1 MNTRQPI
8 ESSEPPEA
16 LSVSFNADSSCF
28 AVALNTGFL
37 IFSSD
42 ECDQQLS
49 REFGGGLGLAQMMGK
64 TNWLA
69 LVGGGRRPLLPP
81 NKVMLW
87 DEAKEDVAVEISNM
101 SNVWGVRLARNRIV
115 AVLQDCVRVYSF
127 ARPPNLLARHDT
139 TDNPLGLCD
148 MSERHIAFPGRTAGQ
163 VQLVEI
169 ATSNISIIPAHSASL
184 VAIRFSLDGSLLA
197 TASEKGTI
205 IRVWATNTGA
215 RVAELRRGWDP
226 ATIFSLGFSP
236 SGAMLACTSDKGTLH
251 VYDVPHP
258 SKSNQ
263 PAAASTATAAAGG
276 GGGGSGSGTS
286 PRGSKSP
293 TSRFVNLGAS
303 TASLISG
310 VGVEA
315 GGSSSTVGLGDGAQ
329 DGGDG
334 GASKKGKWGLLGK
347 IPLMPRYF
355 SDATSFAQ
363 ANFSHT
369 NEPTAAPAAPPI
381 MIGSSSAS
389 SSGMIMMETSPAPP
403 SPSAF
408 SSLKGTPYDLARP
421 PVKGII
427 GWIKEDT
434 IVVIGAGTNARYERF
449 KIVRGQDGGR
459 MCVRDGWKQILGQ
472 R

>member
-1 MNTRQPI
+1 
-8 ESSEPPEA
+8 
-16 LSVSFNADSSCF
+16 
-28 AVALNTGFL
+28 
-37 IFSSD
+37 
-42 ECDQQLS
+42 
-49 REFGGGLGLAQMMGK
+49 MMGK

-69 LVGGGRRPLLPP
+69 LVGGGRRPMFAP

-87 DEAKEDVAVEISNM
+87 DEAKLDVSVEISNM

-139 TDNPLGLCD
+139 TDNPLGLCE

-184 VAIRFSLDGSLLA
+184 VAIRFSPDGLLLA

-205 IRVWATNTGA
+205 IRVWVTNTGA
-215 RVAELRRGWDP
+215 RIAELRRGWDP

-258 SKSNQ
+258 SKPNQ
-263 PAAASTATAAAGG
+263 PAAASAAAAGG
-276 GGGGSGSGTS
+276 GGGGGAGSGAS

-293 TSRFVNLGAS
+293 KSRFVNLSAS
-303 TASLISG
+303 TASLLSG
-310 VGVEA
+310 VGVEP
-315 GGSSSTVGLGDGAQ
+315 GGSSSTAGLGDGAQ
-329 DGGDG
+329 EGGDG

-369 NEPTAAPAAPPI
+369 NQPTAAPAVPPI
-381 MIGSSSAS
+381 MIGGSSSTS
-389 SSGMIMMETSPAPP
+389 SSGMMTMTMEATTSLAPPP
-403 SPSAF
+403 SPF

-459 MCVRDGWKQILGQ
+459 MCVRDGWKRILGEG
-472 R
+472 